1 MKKINKLIIAL
12 FLLLSASTTYAQ
24 VNNVPVLADSLTLS
38 GIMNQVITNYPLLK
52 KADKELI
59 AIDAKIGLTKTAYL
73 PNVDFSSSYTQVG
86 PPNKIPFGKDAA
98 GNVKYVQL
106 FPDNIYNATFS
117 VNENVYDFGKTK
129 NNIAFDVK
137 NKEMVQLTVEQAKQ
151 RLSMAVMS
159 NFYGISFLQEAI
171 RIKDDQLKN
180 LNDHLQF
187 VQKKV
192 DTGSATKYDILTTKV
207 RISVIEN
214 AKTDL
219 QTALQIQV
227 SQLNSFIGKPQSN
240 NIVLKKEINVQQL
253 VPSVDSL
260 CNVAFANRNEM
271 KMAIK
276 KEEISKSRLDIIKVQ
291 NNPSVNA
298 FASGG
303 FKNGYLDNNMQD
315 MASLNFAVGVGFKVP
330 IFDANR
336 SKYLK
341 IQANADMEGN
351 QQETELTRRSITN
364 EVVES
369 RANALSALKKVK
381 QSELQ
386 LQQASQAY
394 ELAEVNYKVG
404 VITNLDLLDS
414 YTSLSESKL
423 ALFKT
428 KIDYAVNIQRLKIAL
443 GEKIY

>member
-1 MKKINKLIIAL
+1 MKKTNKLIIAL
-12 FLLLSASTTYAQ
+12 LLLSASTTYAQ
-24 VNNVPVLADSLTLS
+24 VTNLAASTDSLTLS

-73 PNVDFSSSYTQVG
+73 PDVNFSSSYTRLGPTTSITMVINNIPHALELY
-86 PPNKIPFGKDAA
+86 PPNM
-98 GNVKYVQL
+98 
-106 FPDNIYNATFS
+106 YNATVS
-117 VNENVYDFGKTK
+117 VNENIYDFGKTAK
-129 NNIAFDVK
+129 NVALDEK

-151 RLSMAVMS
+151 RISMAVMG

-171 RIKDDQLKN
+171 RIKDDQLKT
-180 LNDHLQF
+180 LNEHLLF
-187 VQKKV
+187 VQKKA
-192 DTGSATKYDILTTKV
+192 DTGSATKYEILTTKV

-219 QTALQIQV
+219 QTALQIQL
-227 SQLNSFIGKPQSN
+227 SQLNSFMGKPQDS
-240 NIVLKKEINVQQL
+240 NIVLKKELNVQQL

-260 CNVAFANRNEM
+260 CNVAFAKRNEM
-271 KMAIK
+271 KMARK
-276 KEEISKSRLDIIKVQ
+276 KEEISKSRLDVIAVQ
-291 NNPSVNA
+291 NNPSLNA
-298 FASGG
+298 FGSGG
-303 FKNGYLDNNMQD
+303 FKNGYFNSSFQD
-315 MASLNFAVGVGFKVP
+315 IGMMNYAVGIGFKMP
-330 IFDANR
+330 LFDANR

-341 IQANADMEGN
+341 IQANADLEGN

-394 ELAEVNYKVG
+394 ELADVSYKAG

-414 YTSLSESKL
+414 YTALSESKL
-423 ALFKT
+423 ALYKT
-428 KIDYAVNIQRLKIAL
+428 KIDYAANLQRLKIAL

>member
-12 FLLLSASTTYAQ
+12 LLLSVSSRFAQ
-24 VNNVPVLADSLTLS
+24 QNNVSDSLTLS
-38 GIMNQVITNYPLLK
+38 GIMNQVIANYPLLK

-73 PNVDFSSSYTQVG
+73 PDVNFSSSYTRLGPTTSITMVINNIPHALELY
-86 PPNKIPFGKDAA
+86 PPNM
-98 GNVKYVQL
+98 
-106 FPDNIYNATFS
+106 YNATVS
-117 VNENVYDFGKTK
+117 VNENIYDFGKTAK
-129 NNIAFDVK
+129 NIALDEK

-151 RLSMAVMS
+151 RISMAVMG

-171 RIKDDQLKN
+171 RIKDDQLKT
-180 LNDHLQF
+180 LNEHLLF
-187 VQKKV
+187 VQKKA
-192 DTGSATKYDILTTKV
+192 DTGSATKYEILTTKV

-219 QTALQIQV
+219 QTALQIQL
-227 SQLNSFIGKPQSN
+227 SQLNSFLGKPQDN
-240 NIVLKKEINVQQL
+240 NIVLKKELNVQQL

-260 CNVAFANRNEM
+260 CMVAFANRNEM
-271 KMAIK
+271 KMARK
-276 KEEISKSRLDIIKVQ
+276 KEEISKSRLDVIAVQ
-291 NNPSVNA
+291 NNPSLNA
-298 FASGG
+298 FGSGG
-303 FKNGYLDNNMQD
+303 FKNGYFNSSFQD
-315 MASLNFAVGVGFKVP
+315 TGMLNYAVGVGIKMP
-330 IFDANR
+330 LFDANR

-341 IQANADMEGN
+341 IQANADLEGN
-351 QQETELTRRSITN
+351 QQETELTRRNITN

-394 ELAEVNYKVG
+394 ELAEVSYKAG

-423 ALFKT
+423 ALYKT
-428 KIDYAVNIQRLKIAL
+428 KIDYAANLQRLKIAL

>member
-1 MKKINKLIIAL
+1 MKMRKYIIAL
-12 FLLLSASTTYAQ
+12 LLAPALLAQ
-24 VNNVPVLADSLTLS
+24 GQNAATDSLSLS
-38 GIMNQVITNYPLLK
+38 GVISTVINNYPALK
-52 KADKELI
+52 KAEKDLV

-73 PNVDFSSSYTQVG
+73 PDVSLSGSYTRLG
-86 PPNKIPFGKDAA
+86 PTTTISMPIGGTVHNLELYPE
-98 GNVKYVQL
+98 NM
-106 FPDNIYNATFS
+106 YNATVS
-117 VNENVYDFGKTK
+117 VNENVYDFGKTAK
-129 NNIAFDVK
+129 NVALDEK
-137 NKEMVQLTVEQAKQ
+137 NKEMIQLTVEQAKQ
-151 RLSMAVMS
+151 RISMAVMG

-171 RIKDDQLKN
+171 RIKDDQLKT
-180 LNDHLQF
+180 LNEHLQF
-187 VQKKV
+187 VQKKEN
-192 DTGSATKYDILTTKV
+192 TGSATKYDILTTKV

-219 QTALQIQV
+219 QTALQVQM
-227 SQLNSFIGKPQSN
+227 SQLNSFMGKPQDSN
-240 NIVLKKEINVQQL
+240 IMLKKELNVQQL

-271 KMAIK
+271 KMARK
-276 KEEISKSRLDIIKVQ
+276 KEEISKSRLDIIDVQ
-291 NNPSVNA
+291 NNPSLNA
-298 FASGG
+298 FGSGG
-303 FKNGYLDNNMQD
+303 FKNGYFNSSFQD
-315 MASLNFAVGVGFKVP
+315 TGMLNYAVGIGFKMP
-330 IFDANR
+330 LFDANR

-341 IQANADMEGN
+341 IQANADLEGN

-394 ELAEVNYKVG
+394 ELADVSYKAG

-423 ALFKT
+423 ALYKT
-428 KIDYAVNIQRLKIAL
+428 KIDYAANLQRLKIAL

>member
-1 MKKINKLIIAL
+1 MRTINKLIIAL
-12 FLLLSASTTYAQ
+12 LLLSASATYAQ
-24 VNNVPVLADSLTLS
+24 INEVPVSADSLTLS

-52 KADKELI
+52 KGEKELI

-73 PNVDFSSSYTQVG
+73 PDVNFSSSYTRLGPTTSITMVINNIPHALELY
-86 PPNKIPFGKDAA
+86 PPNM
-98 GNVKYVQL
+98 
-106 FPDNIYNATFS
+106 YNATVS
-117 VNENVYDFGKTK
+117 VNENIYDFGKTAK
-129 NNIAFDVK
+129 NIALDEK

-151 RLSMAVMS
+151 RISMAVMG

-187 VQKKV
+187 VQKKA
-192 DTGSATKYDILTTKV
+192 DTGSATRYDILTTKV

-214 AKTDL
+214 AKTDM
-219 QTALQIQV
+219 QTALQIQI
-227 SQLNSFIGKPQSN
+227 SQLNSFMGKPQSS
-240 NIVLKKEINVQQL
+240 NIVLKKELNVQQL

-271 KMAIK
+271 KMARK
-276 KEEISKSRLDIIKVQ
+276 KVEISKSRLDVIGVQ
-291 NNPSVNA
+291 NNPSLNA
-298 FASGG
+298 FGSGG
-303 FKNGYLDNNMQD
+303 FKNGYFNSSFQD
-315 MASLNFAVGVGFKVP
+315 TGMLNYAVGVGFKMP
-330 IFDANR
+330 LFDANR

-341 IQANADMEGN
+341 IQANADLEGN

-394 ELAEVNYKVG
+394 ELAEVNYKAG

-423 ALFKT
+423 ALYKT
-428 KIDYAVNIQRLKIAL
+428 KIDYAANLQRLKIAL

>member
-12 FLLLSASTTYAQ
+12 LLLTASTTYAQ
-24 VNNVPVLADSLTLS
+24 VTNLAASTDSLTLS

-73 PNVDFSSSYTQVG
+73 PDVNFSSSYTRLGPTTSITMVINNIPHALELY
-86 PPNKIPFGKDAA
+86 PPNM
-98 GNVKYVQL
+98 
-106 FPDNIYNATFS
+106 YNATVS
-117 VNENVYDFGKTK
+117 VNENIYDFGKTAK
-129 NNIAFDVK
+129 NVALDEK

-151 RLSMAVMS
+151 RISMAVMG

-171 RIKDDQLKN
+171 RIKDDQLKT
-180 LNDHLQF
+180 LNEHLLF
-187 VQKKV
+187 VQKKA
-192 DTGSATKYDILTTKV
+192 DTGSATKYEILTTKV

-219 QTALQIQV
+219 QTALQIQL
-227 SQLNSFIGKPQSN
+227 SQLNSFMGKPQDS
-240 NIVLKKEINVQQL
+240 NIVLKKELNVQQL

-260 CNVAFANRNEM
+260 CNVAFAKRNEM
-271 KMAIK
+271 KMARK
-276 KEEISKSRLDIIKVQ
+276 KEEISKSRLDVIAVQ
-291 NNPSVNA
+291 NNPSLNA
-298 FASGG
+298 FGSGG
-303 FKNGYLDNNMQD
+303 FKNGYFNSSFQD
-315 MASLNFAVGVGFKVP
+315 IGMMNYAVGIGFKMP
-330 IFDANR
+330 LFDANR

-341 IQANADMEGN
+341 IQANADLEGN

-394 ELAEVNYKVG
+394 ELADVSYKAG

-414 YTSLSESKL
+414 YTALSESKL
-423 ALFKT
+423 ALYKT
-428 KIDYAVNIQRLKIAL
+428 KIDYAANLQRLKIAL

>member
-12 FLLLSASTTYAQ
+12 LLLTASTTYAQ
-24 VNNVPVLADSLTLS
+24 VTNLAASTDSLTLS

-73 PNVDFSSSYTQVG
+73 PDVNFSSSYTRLGPTTSITMVINNIPHALELY
-86 PPNKIPFGKDAA
+86 PPNM
-98 GNVKYVQL
+98 
-106 FPDNIYNATFS
+106 YNATVS
-117 VNENVYDFGKTK
+117 VNENIYDFGKTAK
-129 NNIAFDVK
+129 NVALDEK
-137 NKEMVQLTVEQAKQ
+137 NKEMVQLTVEQANQ
-151 RLSMAVMS
+151 RISMAVMG

-171 RIKDDQLKN
+171 RIKDDQLKT
-180 LNDHLQF
+180 LNEHLLF
-187 VQKKV
+187 VQKKA
-192 DTGSATKYDILTTKV
+192 DTGSATKYEILTTKV

-219 QTALQIQV
+219 QTALQIQL
-227 SQLNSFIGKPQSN
+227 SQLNSFMGKPQDS
-240 NIVLKKEINVQQL
+240 NIVLKKELNVQQL

-260 CNVAFANRNEM
+260 CNVAFAKRNEM
-271 KMAIK
+271 KMARK
-276 KEEISKSRLDIIKVQ
+276 KEEISKSRLDVIAVQ
-291 NNPSVNA
+291 NNPSLNA
-298 FASGG
+298 FGSGG
-303 FKNGYLDNNMQD
+303 FKNGYFNSSFQD
-315 MASLNFAVGVGFKVP
+315 IGMMNYAVGIGFKMP
-330 IFDANR
+330 LFDANR

-341 IQANADMEGN
+341 IQANADLEGN

-394 ELAEVNYKVG
+394 ELADVSYKAG

-423 ALFKT
+423 ALYKT
-428 KIDYAVNIQRLKIAL
+428 KIDYAANLQRLKIAL

>member
-12 FLLLSASTTYAQ
+12 LLLSVSSSYAQ
-24 VNNVPVLADSLTLS
+24 QNNVSDSLTLS
-38 GIMNQVITNYPLLK
+38 GIMNQVIANYPLLK

-73 PNVDFSSSYTQVG
+73 PDVNFSSSYTRLGPTTSITMVINNIPHALELY
-86 PPNKIPFGKDAA
+86 PPNM
-98 GNVKYVQL
+98 
-106 FPDNIYNATFS
+106 YNATVS
-117 VNENVYDFGKTK
+117 VNENIYDFGKTAK
-129 NNIAFDVK
+129 NIALDEK

-151 RLSMAVMS
+151 RISMAVMG

-171 RIKDDQLKN
+171 RIKDDQLKT
-180 LNDHLQF
+180 LNEHLLF
-187 VQKKV
+187 VQKKA
-192 DTGSATKYDILTTKV
+192 DTGSATKYEILTTKV

-219 QTALQIQV
+219 QTALQIQL
-227 SQLNSFIGKPQSN
+227 SQLNSFLGKPQDS
-240 NIVLKKEINVQQL
+240 NIVLKKELNVQQL

-260 CNVAFANRNEM
+260 CNIAFANRYEM
-271 KMAIK
+271 KMARK
-276 KEEISKSRLDIIKVQ
+276 KEEISKSKLDVIAVQ
-291 NNPSVNA
+291 NNPSLNA
-298 FASGG
+298 FGSGG
-303 FKNGYLDNNMQD
+303 FKNGYFNSSFQD
-315 MASLNFAVGVGFKVP
+315 TGMLNYAVGIGFKMP
-330 IFDANR
+330 LFDANR

-341 IQANADMEGN
+341 IQANADLEGN
-351 QQETELTRRSITN
+351 QQETELTRRNITN
-364 EVVES
+364 EVVEN

-394 ELAEVNYKVG
+394 ELAEVSYKAG

-428 KIDYAVNIQRLKIAL
+428 KIDYSVNIQRLKIAL